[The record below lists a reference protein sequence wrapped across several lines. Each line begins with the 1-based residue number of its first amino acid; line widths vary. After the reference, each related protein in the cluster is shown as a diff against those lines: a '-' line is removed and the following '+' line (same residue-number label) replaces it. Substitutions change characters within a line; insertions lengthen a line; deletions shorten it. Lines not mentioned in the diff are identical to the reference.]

1 MHLPKIKKL
10 LESLQLKVDN
20 SFLPIVF
27 RNLTFSIDEK
37 KILSRLNLSIK
48 STSITVIMGP
58 NGAGKS
64 ILLKLINGILEP
76 SSGAI
81 LWNGNK
87 ITSDLK
93 RKQALIFQKPILL
106 RRSVISN
113 LDFIEGLTGKL
124 CNIIKDDLLSLVGL
138 LDQKKQPAK
147 LLSLGEQQRLS
158 LVRSLLLK
166 PSLILLDEPTA
177 NLDPATTKII
187 ENIIVTSKQFGIKI
201 IFVTHNIL
209 QAKRLAD
216 EVVFIDNGEL
226 IEHSNADNFF
236 AKPKSKIV
244 KNYLEGKL

>member
-1 MHLPKIKKL
+1 MIPNI
-10 LESLQLKVDN
+10 E
-20 SFLPIVF
+20 
-27 RNLTFSIDEK
+27 
-37 KILSRLNLSIK
+37 KILKEWSYRVGTIK
-48 STSITVIMGP
+48 P
-58 NGAGKS
+58 NDKTHLFQLER
-64 ILLKLINGILEP
+64 ILINEGWSHE
-76 SSGAI
+76 
-81 LWNGNK
+81 
-87 ITSDLK
+87 
-93 RKQALIFQKPILL
+93 
-106 RRSVISN
+106 VIN
-113 LDFIEGLTGKL
+113 EFIESLTGKSYDF
-124 CNIIKDDLLSLVGL
+124 IKDDLLSLVGL

-177 NLDPATTKII
+177 NLDPATTNII

-226 IEHSNADNFF
+226 VEHSNADNFF
-236 AKPKSKIV
+236 SKPKSKIV

>member
-1 MHLPKIKKL
+1 MK
-10 LESLQLKVDN
+10 
-20 SFLPIVF
+20 
-27 RNLTFSIDEK
+27 K
-37 KILSRLNLSIK
+37 KILSKLNLSIK
-48 STSITVIMGP
+48 SNSITVIMGP

-113 LDFIEGLTGKL
+113 LDFIEGLTGKSY
-124 CNIIKDDLLSLVGL
+124 NFIKDDLLSLVGL

-226 IEHSNADNFF
+226 VEHSNADNFF
-236 AKPKSKIV
+236 SKPKSKIV

>member
-1 MHLPKIKKL
+1 MHLPKIKKIFK
-10 LESLQLKVDN
+10 SLQLKVDD

-37 KILSRLNLSIK
+37 KILSKLNLSIK
-48 STSITVIMGP
+48 SNSITVIMGP

-113 LDFIEGLTGKL
+113 LDFIEGLIGKSY
-124 CNIIKDDLLSLVGL
+124 NFIKDDLLSLVGL
-138 LDQKKQPAK
+138 LGQKKQPAK

-226 IEHSNADNFF
+226 VEYSNADNFF
-236 AKPKSKIV
+236 SKPKSKIV

>member
-1 MHLPKIKKL
+1 M
-10 LESLQLKVDN
+10 
-20 SFLPIVF
+20 
-27 RNLTFSIDEK
+27 
-37 KILSRLNLSIK
+37 
-48 STSITVIMGP
+48 
-58 NGAGKS
+58 
-64 ILLKLINGILEP
+64 
-76 SSGAI
+76 
-81 LWNGNK
+81 
-87 ITSDLK
+87 K

-113 LDFIEGLTGKL
+113 LDFIEGLTGKSYD
-124 CNIIKDDLLSLVGL
+124 IIKDDLLSLVGL

-226 IEHSNADNFF
+226 VEHSNVDNFF
-236 AKPKSKIV
+236 SKPKSKIV
-244 KNYLEGKL
+244 KNYIEGKL

>member
-1 MHLPKIKKL
+1 L
-10 LESLQLKVDN
+10 
-20 SFLPIVF
+20 

-48 STSITVIMGP
+48 SNSITVIMGP

-87 ITSDLK
+87 ITSNLK

-113 LDFIEGLTGKL
+113 LDFIESLTGKSYDF
-124 CNIIKDDLLSLVGL
+124 IKEDLLSLVGL

-226 IEHSNADNFF
+226 VEHSNADNFF
-236 AKPKSKIV
+236 SKPKSKIV

>member
-10 LESLQLKVDN
+10 FESLQLKVDN

-87 ITSDLK
+87 IISDIK

-113 LDFIEGLTGKL
+113 LDFIEGLTGKS

-201 IFVTHNIL
+201 IFVTHNVL

-226 IEHSNADNFF
+226 VEHSNVDNFF
-236 AKPKSKIV
+236 SKPKSKIV
-244 KNYLEGKL
+244 KNYIEGKL

>member
-1 MHLPKIKKL
+1 MHLPKIKKIFK
-10 LESLQLKVDN
+10 SLQLKVDD

-37 KILSRLNLSIK
+37 KILSKLNLSIK
-48 STSITVIMGP
+48 SNSITVIMGP

-113 LDFIEGLTGKL
+113 LDFIGGLTGKSYDV
-124 CNIIKDDLLSLVGL
+124 IKDDLLSLVGL

-201 IFVTHNIL
+201 IFVTHNVL

-226 IEHSNADNFF
+226 VEHSNVDNFF
-236 AKPKSKIV
+236 SKPKSKIV
-244 KNYLEGKL
+244 KNYIEGKL

>member
-10 LESLQLKVDN
+10 FESLQLKVDN

-106 RRSVISN
+106 GIS
-113 LDFIEGLTGKL
+113 F
-124 CNIIKDDLLSLVGL
+124 
-138 LDQKKQPAK
+138 
-147 LLSLGEQQRLS
+147 
-158 LVRSLLLK
+158 
-166 PSLILLDEPTA
+166 
-177 NLDPATTKII
+177 
-187 ENIIVTSKQFGIKI
+187 
-201 IFVTHNIL
+201 
-209 QAKRLAD
+209 
-216 EVVFIDNGEL
+216 
-226 IEHSNADNFF
+226 
-236 AKPKSKIV
+236 
-244 KNYLEGKL
+244 NYLFTVVSASVFALGGILPQYVTLVFNR